1 MKKPMIFIVDDDPN
15 IAKLIQL
22 YLEQEEYDV
31 RHFPRGDETL
41 VAFRQ
46 EEPALVLLDIMLPGE
61 NGLDILRRL
70 RRQKDTR
77 TLPVIMLT
85 AKDTEYDKVIG
96 LDAGADDYLTK
107 PFGMMELVSRV
118 KSLLRRVENYGGE
131 APPQQALVAG
141 PIRLTPQKHT
151 VEVNGV
157 PLALTLK
164 EYDLLLM
171 LMERPGIVLN
181 RDVLLEQIWGYTY
194 EGETRTVDVH
204 IRSLRQKLGPAANAI
219 ETVRGVGYRFTED
232 KP

>member
-1 MKKPMIFIVDDDPN
+1 MIYMVEDEAN
-15 IAKLIQL
+15 IRELVVYTLNASS
-22 YLEQEEYDV
+22 
-31 RHFPRGDETL
+31 FTARGFAGAA
-41 VAFRQ
+41 AFYAALKTER
-46 EEPALVLLDIMLPGE
+46 PALVLLDIMLPGE

>member
-1 MKKPMIFIVDDDPN
+1 MALIYMVEDEAN
-15 IAKLIQL
+15 IRELVVYTLNASS
-22 YLEQEEYDV
+22 
-31 RHFPRGDETL
+31 FTARGFAGAA
-41 VAFRQ
+41 AFYAALKTER
-46 EEPALVLLDIMLPGE
+46 PALVLLDIMLPGE

>member
-1 MKKPMIFIVDDDPN
+1 MALIYMVEDEAN
-15 IAKLIQL
+15 IRELVVYTLNA
-22 YLEQEEYDV
+22 
-31 RHFPRGDETL
+31 RSFTARGFAGAA
-41 VAFRQ
+41 AFYAALKTER
-46 EEPALVLLDIMLPGE
+46 PALVLLDIMLPGE